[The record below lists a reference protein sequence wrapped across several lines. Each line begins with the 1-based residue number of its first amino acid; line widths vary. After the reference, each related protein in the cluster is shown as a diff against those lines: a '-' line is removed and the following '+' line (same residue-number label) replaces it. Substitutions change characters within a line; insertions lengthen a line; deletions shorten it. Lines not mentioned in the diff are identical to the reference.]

1 MLQEDEYIPASNPFL
16 LETMRPHHCRMGK
29 KIAGQL
35 AQNMVKQPSFLKKGA
50 ESELPY

>member
-16 LETMRPHHCRMGK
+16 LEKMRPHHCRMGK
-29 KIAGQL
+29 KSRPACPEYGQ
-35 AQNMVKQPSFLKKGA
+35 AAIFFKKGA